1 LAAGR
6 TVRPVR
12 YDVRTLNSKTAPPRS
27 CHRDRALIP
36 HPAIESE
43 RPVTNATHDTDQHQ
57 SPDEGHL
64 ISRYPAWAERVD
76 IGPEAIDYAW
86 TAPTVPQSVERDGR
100 YCPAT
105 VEITREDL
113 FDVTDE
119 GVVLDQGPERIFL
132 CDSNFDLPNAR
143 RLIEALTEACDRLD
157 GAR

>member
-1 LAAGR
+1 MI
-6 TVRPVR
+6 
-12 YDVRTLNSKTAPPRS
+12 
-27 CHRDRALIP
+27 DR
-36 HPAIESE
+36 
-43 RPVTNATHDTDQHQ
+43 THDTDQHQ
-57 SPDEGHL
+57 APGEGRASL

-86 TAPTVPQSVERDGR
+86 TAPTVPESIERDGR
-100 YCPAT
+100 YYPAT

-143 RLIEALTEACDRLD
+143 LLIEALAEACDRIE
-157 GAR
+157 GASS